1 MIMRQNKLFWKTRT
15 SLALWYAGVMG
26 LILSLLGVSA
36 YKAIDRAYRV
46 DIDKDLQSI
55 AGTLHQSLELQL
67 KQPERI
73 EPLVEKLL
81 PNLCSIG
88 NSCSPIKLLS
98 AINQGNYY
106 VRLFSPSDRL
116 LAVAGAYPQG
126 LSPVFDKK
134 TWENIS
140 DHQGNDYRSYT
151 LLLHTENHED
161 WGYLQVGQ
169 SLEDYEDFLARA
181 KKVLA
186 VGLPISLLLIGGAS
200 WWLAGLAMGPIY
212 QSYKQM
218 EQFSADVA
226 HELRTPLT
234 TVQTTVESALLL
246 PKLEPKKA
254 LSVLL
259 LPKLEPKKALSVLR
273 TVENQNRRLIQL
285 VVDLLLLASTNKRST
300 PLHHEPCCLNDLIQ
314 DLVEELLSLAIAAR
328 VTLNCDL
335 RVNNPLYVL
344 GDCDQLYRLVANLI
358 VNAIQHTPANGK
370 VTVILK
376 RNHDYALIQVWD
388 TGVGIAPQYQ
398 KHIFDRFYR
407 VESDRSRHT
416 GGSGLG
422 LAIAQAIAR
431 SHNASLTVKSELAK
445 GSIFIVQLP
454 LVKSKKTA

>member
-1 MIMRQNKLFWKTRT
+1 MRQSKLFGKTRT

-26 LILSLLGVSA
+26 LILSLLGVGG
-36 YKAIDRAYRV
+36 YKAIARAYSV
-46 DIDKDLQSI
+46 DLDQDLQST

-67 KQPERI
+67 KQPGRI
-73 EPLVEKLL
+73 EPLVEQLL
-81 PNLCSIG
+81 PNLCLVE
-88 NSCSPIKLLS
+88 NSCLPVKQSSQTHHNLS
-98 AINQGNYY
+98 AINQGSYH
-106 VRLFSPSDRL
+106 VRLFSSSGRL
-116 LAVAGAYPQG
+116 LAVAGAYPEG
-126 LSPVFDKK
+126 LSQVFVEE
-134 TWENIS
+134 TWQTIL
-140 DHQGNDYRSYT
+140 DPQGKDYRLYT
-151 LLLHTENHED
+151 LLLHTRKDGN

-169 SLEDYEDFLARA
+169 SLQDYEDFLARA

-200 WWLAGLAMGPIY
+200 WWLAGLAMRPIY

-246 PKLEPKKA
+246 PKLESKKA
-254 LSVLL
+254 LSVL
-259 LPKLEPKKALSVLR
+259 K

-285 VVDLLLLASTNKRST
+285 VVDLLLLAGTNKRSIS
-300 PLHHEPCCLNDLIQ
+300 LHRELFCLNDLVQ
-314 DLVEELLSLAIAAR
+314 DLVEELLSLAIAAK
-328 VTLNCDL
+328 VTLSCEL
-335 RVNNPLYVL
+335 RVNNSLYAL
-344 GDCDQLYRLVANLI
+344 GDCDQLYRLVSNLI

-376 RNHDYALIQVWD
+376 QSHNYALIQVWD
-388 TGVGIAPQYQ
+388 TGVGIAPEHQ

-407 VESDRSRHT
+407 VESDRSRST

-422 LAIAQAIAR
+422 LAIAKAIAR
-431 SHNASLTVKSELAK
+431 SHGASLTVKSELGK

-454 LVKSKKTA
+454 LVESKKTA

>member
-1 MIMRQNKLFWKTRT
+1 MRPSKLFGKSHA

-26 LILSLLGVSA
+26 LILSLLGVVG
-36 YKAIDRAYRV
+36 YKAIARAYRV

-67 KQPERI
+67 KQPEQI
-73 EPLVEKLL
+73 EPLVEQLL
-81 PNLCSIG
+81 PNLCLAG
-88 NSCSPIKLLS
+88 NSCSPVKLSSPSHHNLS
-98 AINQGNYY
+98 AINQGSYY
-106 VRLFSPSDRL
+106 VRLFSPSGRL

-126 LSPVFDKK
+126 LFPVFDKK
-134 TWENIS
+134 TWQTIS
-140 DHQGNDYRSYT
+140 DLQGKDYRLHT
-151 LLLHTENHED
+151 LLLHTRKHRD

-169 SLEDYEDFLARA
+169 SLEDYEDFLTRA

-200 WWLAGLAMGPIY
+200 WWLASLAMRPIY

-218 EQFSADVA
+218 EQFCADVA

-246 PKLEPKKA
+246 PKLE
-254 LSVLL
+254 S
-259 LPKLEPKKALSVLR
+259 KKALSVLR

-285 VVDLLLLASTNKRST
+285 VVDLLLLASTNKRSI
-300 PLHHEPCCLNDLIQ
+300 PLHREPCCLNDLIQ

-328 VTLNCDL
+328 VTLNCEL

-388 TGVGIAPQYQ
+388 TGVGIAPQHQ

-407 VESDRSRHT
+407 VESDRSRNT

-431 SHNASLTVKSELAK
+431 SHHASLTVKSELGK